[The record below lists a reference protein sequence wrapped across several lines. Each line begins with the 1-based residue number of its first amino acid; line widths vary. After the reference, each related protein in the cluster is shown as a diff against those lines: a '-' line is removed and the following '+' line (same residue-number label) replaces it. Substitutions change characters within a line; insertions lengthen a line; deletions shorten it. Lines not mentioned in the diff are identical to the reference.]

1 MTCAHSQ
8 LLEDPN
14 VLFGGYKNP
23 HPLEPAIQIKVQTR
37 PEGQNP
43 VQARRSQPALLL
55 RLGSP
60 SRTAAAVCARRA
72 LIADAH
78 LAARQAMHS
87 ALDSLHA
94 ELDTFEERFKVAI
107 LSHQEQTNH
116 GAALMDET

>member
-1 MTCAHSQ
+1 MRSLQALSFDVRCC
-8 LLEDPN
+8 L
-14 VLFGGYKNP
+14 
-23 HPLEPAIQIKVQTR
+23 R
-37 PEGQNP
+37 PP
-43 VQARRSQPALLL
+43 CP
-55 RLGSP
+55 
-60 SRTAAAVCARRA
+60 
-72 LIADAH
+72 DAH